1 LATLIN
7 IYPHSKTWKRE
18 CNRREGSKRKEKA
31 AEEKAAKEKAE
42 QEQAAEEPAAK
53 SNAATK
59 EQGTKQ
65 KGAKEMAEQEQAA
78 EQKEAK
84 KNGET
89 EPAAIKEKAAKE
101 KAEQEQAA
109 EQKEAK
115 KNKPTE
121 SYSKFAFFERNQNK
135 LENKVTASNYFT
147 ASHISERDI
156 IARVEAA
163 ENKFIDDYAFGG
175 FYYGQIEGGN
185 AHGYGTYTYAN
196 GKEEWGEWKNGKR
209 HGKHIY
215 GKYSSRGFVSN
226 YRVSVCPSSDV
237 VSDYF
242 YFICCYIPIPC
253 LWCCKPEHTS
263 RNLLGGNFLRYYVG
277 VPCCLL
283 IYCIGFIVG
292 LVYLIAYLNELDD
305 SSSVSNHTN
314 ATGAVAGR
322 MLVQLLRG

>member
-1 LATLIN
+1 
-7 IYPHSKTWKRE
+7 
-18 CNRREGSKRKEKA
+18 
-31 AEEKAAKEKAE
+31 
-42 QEQAAEEPAAK
+42 
-53 SNAATK
+53 
-59 EQGTKQ
+59 
-65 KGAKEMAEQEQAA
+65 MAEQEQAA

-292 LVYLIAYLNELDD
+292 LVYLIAYLNELHVDD